1 MLDTHILI
9 RWLRDRRRLSRDQL
23 RALETSV
30 RRKESLAFSA
40 VFLLEIAM
48 LVGDGKIVLKT
59 SPDRFFTE
67 VQSDPELLVLP
78 VTFEIAEDA
87 ASLGILRDPMDR
99 AIAATARRHAIT
111 LATSD
116 QRIAESGLVPVL
128 A

>member
-1 MLDTHILI
+1 
-9 RWLRDRRRLSRDQL
+9 
-23 RALETSV
+23 
-30 RRKESLAFSA
+30 
-40 VFLLEIAM
+40 M

-99 AIAATARRHAIT
+99 AIAADGVEIGCHTATHPHAIT